1 MSNALQR
8 FVSAVNILPLQES
21 SFTVLNAFLSL
32 FPKDTAL
39 MPLLQLTPDVSLL
52 QCAYLAE
59 SEVILPTMLQ
69 YLADCGVSDRE
80 FQNLQRICV
89 QGNPQKLGFFLRQEG
104 AASSIGWL
112 LAGSLDL
119 SQMSGYLPKG
129 RVRAA
134 IQSWATEYVVDEC
147 LSYSRILGPGEQWEE
162 LTVSLPNMQAG
173 QAFFERMKLV
183 WLPEPL
189 LEEAEQGSVSLALTI
204 WISTSGGLIRAAIRG
219 VQPTVRLALAARLEL
234 PAIAE
239 SNLAVLEGYLQ
250 VQHPRWVEMGRVAA
264 GRDAILG
271 YEVS

>member
-8 FVSAVNILPLQES
+8 LVSAVNILPLQES

-32 FPKDTAL
+32 FPEDTAVA
-39 MPLLQLTPDVSLL
+39 PLLQLTPDVSLV

-69 YLADCGVSDRE
+69 YLADCGVSDQE

-89 QGNPQKLGFFLRQEG
+89 QGSPPKLGFFLRQEG

-112 LAGSLDL
+112 LAGPLDV
-119 SQMSGYLPKG
+119 STMSGYLPKG
-129 RVRAA
+129 RVRTAL
-134 IQSWATEYVVDEC
+134 QSWSSAHAVDEC
-147 LSYSRILGPGEQWEE
+147 LSYARILGPGEQWEE
-162 LTVSLPNMQAG
+162 LTVSLPSMQAG
-173 QAFFERMKLV
+173 QAFFEKMNLV

-189 LEEAEQGSVSLALTI
+189 LEEAEQGSAALALTI

-219 VQPTVRLALAARLEL
+219 MQPSVRLALAARLEL
-234 PAIAE
+234 PTIAE

-250 VQHPRWVEMGRVAA
+250 VQHPHWVEMGRVAA

-271 YEVS
+271 YTLS